1 MGTTEGKAPQH
12 LPGFCCHKQQ
22 ADGQQRHGGGTAV
35 GRVVLARLPGALPW
49 PQAWLQVCPGGL
61 AVPAAQRRQIWG
73 KPWRCIGAA
82 LPSLIGRLDFTRAN
96 QAAGQ

>member
-1 MGTTEGKAPQH
+1 MGQVGTTEGKAPQH

-49 PQAWLQVCPGGL
+49 PLSWLQACPGGV
-61 AVPAAQRRQIWG
+61 AGPAAQKQDDQDDEQQLQQQG
-73 KPWRCIGAA
+73 
-82 LPSLIGRLDFTRAN
+82 
-96 QAAGQ
+96 AGQPESVEACW